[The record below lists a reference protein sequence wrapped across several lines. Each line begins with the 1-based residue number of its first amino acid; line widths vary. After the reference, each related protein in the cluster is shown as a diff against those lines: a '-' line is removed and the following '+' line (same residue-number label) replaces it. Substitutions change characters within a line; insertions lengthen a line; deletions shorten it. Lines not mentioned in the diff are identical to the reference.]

1 MSDRK
6 EAAERAAR
14 TESLSR
20 DVNEEIQD
28 AARGF
33 GVVAGED
40 ELSFSLVC
48 ECSDPE
54 CNAPILV
61 TDKDYEAVRAHGAR
75 FFLID
80 GHELPEVEEVIAR
93 VGPYIVV
100 EKTGHAGQFA
110 SDSDPRREV

>member
-1 MSDRK
+1 MSAGR
-6 EAAERAAR
+6 ERAERAAR

-28 AARGF
+28 TARGF
-33 GVVAGED
+33 GVTAGE

-61 TDKDYEAVRAHGAR
+61 SDNAYEAVRAHGAR

-80 GHELPEVEEVIAR
+80 GHELPAVEHVVER
-93 VGPYIVV
+93 VGPYVVV
-100 EKTGHAGQFA
+100 EKTGHAGRFA
-110 SDSDPRREV
+110 KDHDPRREV